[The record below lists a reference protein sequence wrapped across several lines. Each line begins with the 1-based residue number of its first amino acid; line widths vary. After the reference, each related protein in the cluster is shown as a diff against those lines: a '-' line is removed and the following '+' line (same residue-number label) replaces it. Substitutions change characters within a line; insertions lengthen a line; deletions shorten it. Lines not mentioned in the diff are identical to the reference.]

1 MVHHVIRQ
9 VDRGS
14 VIMTREI
21 EVVAGDTLASLEER
35 IHSHEHEL
43 LVEATAKMVREILA
57 EASRANEEGR
67 DDMFK

>member
-21 EVVAGDTLASLEER
+21 EVVEGDTLASLEER
-35 IHSHEHEL
+35 IHGHEHEL
-43 LVEATAKMVREILA
+43 LVEATAMMVKEILA
-57 EASRANEEGR
+57 EGPEGQ
-67 DDMFK
+67 